1 MATGENQE
9 GRIYCIEGHW
19 DWGTG
24 KEPSVEP
31 MLEML
36 NGLDLWA
43 YVRRDCAT
51 PEETKYWI
59 QEEWWKCSE
68 GSILYFATHGAPTK
82 ISLSKEHRINIDNI
96 ADYAGDGGCANCW
109 VHFGGCSVL
118 SGAEAMVK
126 DFMSKTKATVV
137 SGYTVDTG
145 WASTGINSPPA
156 VALELML
163 FSSAAD
169 RDVKLGDGRS
179 RPRIEKIAQDLKER
193 FPDCGFELYTKESI
207 GL

>member
-1 MATGENQE
+1 MATEENE
-9 GRIYCIEGHW
+9 KGRIYCIEGHW

-31 MLEML
+31 ALEML
-36 NGLDLWA
+36 SGLNLWA

-51 PEETKYWI
+51 YEEMKYWI
-59 QEEWWKCSE
+59 ETEWYQCSE
-68 GSILYFATHGAPTK
+68 ESILYFATHGAPEQ
-82 ISLSKEHRINIDNI
+82 ISLSQNHGVHMDQI
-96 ADYAGDGGCANCW
+96 ATLADCTNCW

-118 SGAEAMVK
+118 SGAEAKVK
-126 DFMSKTKATVV
+126 DFMSKSKATVV

-145 WASTGINSPPA
+145 WASITYPPA

-169 RDVKLGDGRS
+169 MDVKLGHGGSRRS
-179 RPRIEKIAQDLKER
+179 KLQRIASDLKER
-193 FPDCGFELYTKESI
+193 FPDCGFELHTKESM